1 MSLHLSFKKN
11 VQFFLK
17 VVIWA
22 SKAKKWPCQA
32 VLEIFQDMVKSLGKN
47 LSFSSS
53 LVNTGQ
59 HRKKL
64 TYLGYHPTFSVPC
77 INLNVF
83 ASWGST
89 TKLNVGNKT
98 YFILIM
104 YVCFTRTSLQMGL
117 AWHFHHSNRR
127 IELQQEKIEQTSKVL
142 HWLINGYDV

>member
-1 MSLHLSFKKN
+1 MQRKPTRSHATSQNFCLKKLPWCVCHYTWVSKKN
-11 VQFFLK
+11 VKFFLK

-64 TYLGYHPTFSVPC
+64 TYLGYYPTFSVSC
-77 INLNVF
+77 HSDFNTLKYMNLPSKSGLITFWDVDPKF
-83 ASWGST
+83 L
-89 TKLNVGNKT
+89 KLKFYQN
-98 YFILIM
+98 
-104 YVCFTRTSLQMGL
+104 
-117 AWHFHHSNRR
+117 
-127 IELQQEKIEQTSKVL
+127 
-142 HWLINGYDV
+142 

>member
-11 VQFFLK
+11 VKFLLK

-32 VLEIFQDMVKSLGKN
+32 VLEVFQDMVKSLGNN

-64 TYLGYHPTFSVPC
+64 TYLGYYPTFSVHHLTAKYLTFPEN
-77 INLNVF
+77 IF
-83 ASWGST
+83 PST
-89 TKLNVGNKT
+89 L
-98 YFILIM
+98 
-104 YVCFTRTSLQMGL
+104 
-117 AWHFHHSNRR
+117 
-127 IELQQEKIEQTSKVL
+127 VL
-142 HWLINGYDV
+142 

>member
-1 MSLHLSFKKN
+1 MCMSLHLSFKKN
-11 VQFFLK
+11 VKFFLK

-64 TYLGYHPTFSVPC
+64 TYLGYYPTFSVARKACKDWEFGLTIRP
-77 INLNVF
+77 V
-83 ASWGST
+83 
-89 TKLNVGNKT
+89 
-98 YFILIM
+98 
-104 YVCFTRTSLQMGL
+104 TRPVLQAGL
-117 AWHFHHSNRR
+117 WPVLSRR
-127 IELQQEKIEQTSKVL
+127 TVL
-142 HWLINGYDV
+142 EI